1 MDTKPYMQDKA
12 AEEFFSRLKEGS
24 FQSTRCR
31 PCGKTL
37 YPPRLLC
44 PHCLDKD
51 LEWVDLPRQGTLIA
65 FSQQEGAVR
74 CRKPDVIG
82 VVELEGVGNVF
93 TRIDAPFE
101 SLTIGDRVTFDTW
114 ESPDGVV
121 LHQFRPIE

>member
-12 AEEFFSRLKEGS
+12 ADEFFSRLREGS
-24 FQSTRCR
+24 FQSTRCV
-31 PCGKTL
+31 PCGKIL
-37 YPPRLLC
+37 YPPRVLC
-44 PHCLDKD
+44 PHCLTGD
-51 LEWVDLPRQGTLIA
+51 LEWVDLPREGTIIA

-101 SLTIGDRVTFDTW
+101 SLSIGDRVAFDTW

-121 LHQFRPIE
+121 LHQFRPI